1 MARMRKKLLHKT
13 LRVYILFSVLIL
25 VISAPVFYFLTESL
39 YIDDA
44 NEALILR
51 KNEFVKYSI
60 PEMKTADIA
69 VWNKVN
75 RDIKIEVPTIKLL
88 KDSIFYKFYLDTLAN
103 ENEPYRVLLTPIVI
117 ENKPYH
123 FKARI
128 NLVESEDLIKN
139 IALLFFIILSL
150 LLTGLYF
157 ITKRLST
164 KLWEPFYAILHQIEQ
179 FEIDKNTQP
188 KIIETSIEEF
198 YRLNTSINHLI
209 ERNTLIYQSQQEF
222 IENAAHELQTPLA
235 VFQAKLEMLMQHPD
249 LTPNQAEI
257 LVKLSDSSAR
267 LNRLNK
273 NLLLLSKID
282 NSQFIA
288 KENVSINDI
297 IEKQL
302 EFFTEQAEEKN
313 ITIKLETKADIKIE
327 SNPVLMEILVSN
339 LLLNSIR
346 HNEQDGSVSII
357 LNQNSLVVSNTGNK
371 QAIPTE
377 KLFQRFSKTNPSVK
391 GSGLGLAIVKKITDL
406 NKWSVDYAF
415 QDNFHRFTVKF

>member
-1 MARMRKKLLHKT
+1 
-13 LRVYILFSVLIL
+13 
-25 VISAPVFYFLTESL
+25 
-39 YIDDA
+39 
-44 NEALILR
+44 
-51 KNEFVKYSI
+51 
-60 PEMKTADIA
+60 
-69 VWNKVN
+69 
-75 RDIKIEVPTIKLL
+75 
-88 KDSIFYKFYLDTLAN
+88 
-103 ENEPYRVLLTPIVI
+103 
-117 ENKPYH
+117 
-123 FKARI
+123 
-128 NLVESEDLIKN
+128 
-139 IALLFFIILSL
+139 
-150 LLTGLYF
+150 LYF